1 MLAARRSAQPAP
13 SGDGVTSKRDN
24 PRFLAL
30 LRADVEALQRG
41 AVEGSELC
49 EITGV
54 GPVPVDTARRL
65 LGDAVLKLV
74 ITRGTDVANVVH
86 LGRGANAAQK
96 VALLWSSPTCVVEGC
111 SRTHTE
117 IDHRED
123 FARTRHTTLSELEP
137 MCDPHHDRKTYE
149 GWALV
154 PGKGKRPL
162 VPPDDPR
169 HPNHQ
174 PKTPDPPP
182 TDGAARSQARRAIA
196 IRAAERLQPDLDSR
210 DPALFS

>member
-1 MLAARRSAQPAP
+1 M
-13 SGDGVTSKRDN
+13 
-24 PRFLAL
+24 
-30 LRADVEALQRG
+30 
-41 AVEGSELC
+41 
-49 EITGV
+49 
-54 GPVPVDTARRL
+54 
-65 LGDAVLKLV
+65 LKLV

-154 PGKGKRPL
+154 PGTGKRPL

-174 PKTPDPPP
+174 PKAPDPPP
-182 TDGAARSQARRAIA
+182 TGGAARSQARRPIA
-196 IRAAERLQPDLDSR
+196 LRAAERLQPDLDSR